1 MIANSVIKRA
11 LQTSDSNTARSKKD
25 NTDSIKIFSNLN
37 YSGETAEIMVKKCIK
52 KLHKS
57 FKWEINVKFVT
68 HYKTTRT
75 SFFTNTKD
83 KTPSLSQSSVVYKFT
98 CPGCSSNY
106 IGKTEWTL
114 HERMEE
120 HAYPNKKSNKQSAIY
135 EHLSTFPH
143 YSHIVDLFSVNN
155 HDVNC
160 NKSDINQ
167 IRSNTT
173 VLDKAD
179 NWNEL
184 LFKEALVIK

>member
-1 MIANSVIKRA
+1 M
-11 LQTSDSNTARSKKD
+11 
-25 NTDSIKIFSNLN
+25 
-37 YSGETAEIMVKKCIK
+37 
-52 KLHKS
+52 
-57 FKWEINVKFVT
+57 
-68 HYKTTRT
+68 
-75 SFFTNTKD
+75 FFTNTKD

-98 CPGCSSNY
+98 CPGCSRNY
-106 IGKTEWTL
+106 IGKTERTL

-167 IRSNTT
+167 IRSNIT

-184 LFKEALVIK
+184 LFKEALVIKLHKPLLNTGLKASKELQLS